1 MQIDEKIADSLIEQL
16 SEIQPVLDQGRSYGI
31 RVVVTRDAWN
41 ALLGSTNP
49 KTEGILSNVVVLDEI
64 PDVLKRSF

>member
-1 MQIDEKIADSLIEQL
+1 MKIDKEMADSLIEQL
-16 SEIQPVLDQGRSYGI
+16 SEIQTVLDQGRSYGI

-49 KTEGILSNVVVLDEI
+49 KTEGVVSNVVVLDEI
-64 PDVLKRSF
+64 PHVLKRSF